1 MFDTPGSQ
9 INREISATVAF
20 DILNN
25 NVTILLQSAGNS
37 LIAKGKYFVNKY

>member
-9 INREISATVAF
+9 VNREISATVTF

-25 NVTILLQSAGNS
+25 NVTVLLHSAGNS
-37 LIAKGKYFVNKY
+37 LIAKGQYFVNK